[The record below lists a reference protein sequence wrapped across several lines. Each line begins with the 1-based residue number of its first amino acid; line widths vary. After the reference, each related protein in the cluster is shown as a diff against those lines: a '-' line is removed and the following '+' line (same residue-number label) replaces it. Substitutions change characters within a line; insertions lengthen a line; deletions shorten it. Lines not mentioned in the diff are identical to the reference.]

1 MTNLIL
7 IGCGPHA
14 KRVYLPAIQKMSGV
28 KVSLVVE
35 LESQRKVTDQTL
47 SNFDNCEVIYTA
59 PFQNGVP
66 DHLAKAINTHI
77 IEKGVSGVIIATEPM
92 IHKAYAKW
100 ALKEELNI
108 LLDKPITTRENVVS
122 DINQAQAVLQDYDE
136 LVADYQNLQKS
147 KNTVFM
153 VNSQRRFHKGFQF
166 VREKIKEVV
175 EITNC
180 PINFIQAYHSDGQ
193 WRFPSEIVTQD
204 YHPYCFG
211 YGKASH
217 SGYHI
222 FDTALEFYK
231 ASTTSKKQATDFDV
245 YSSFLQPNGFFEQFG
260 KDDYNEIF
268 KEDIDHQDRWDTEK
282 IYDQCKEFGE
292 LDLSSV
298 ITLKK
303 KGVSIANININLV
316 HNGFAGRT
324 WIKPGEDLYKGNG
337 RIKHESYHIQQGPFQ
352 SIQIHAYQGCD
363 KHDLDNGL
371 EDYLG
376 GKNHFDVHVFR
387 NPLISNGKHQPSVH
401 RLTDL
406 FERPDKESA
415 SNIIMEQVKFKV
427 VKEFV
432 DFIEGRIN
440 NNDVTSQIEDHRT
453 SVQIMS
459 GVYCSHILAKEERDP
474 IVNYQLDLL
483 C

>member
-14 KRVYLPAIQKMSGV
+14 KRVYLPALHKLHGV

-35 LESQRKVTDQTL
+35 LERQRSITENIL
-47 SNFDNCEVIYTA
+47 INFEHCETIYTETFENEVPSDLA
-59 PFQNGVP
+59 RAIEKHIEINGV
-66 DHLAKAINTHI
+66 
-77 IEKGVSGVIIATEPM
+77 EGVIIATEPLV
-92 IHKAYAKW
+92 HKAYSKW
-100 ALKEELNI
+100 AISQGLNI
-108 LLDKPITTRENVVS
+108 LLDKPITTRKNVVS
-122 DINQAQAVLQDYDE
+122 QLVQARGILYDYEE
-136 LVADYQNLQKS
+136 LLIDYSNLQK
-147 KNTVFM
+147 KKKTVFM
-153 VNSQRRFHKGFQF
+153 VNSHRRFHNGFQF
-166 VREKIKEVV
+166 VKEKIKEVAK
-175 EITNC
+175 ITNC

-193 WRFPSEIVTQD
+193 WRFPSEIVSQD

-222 FDTALEFYK
+222 FDTVIEFYK
-231 ASTTSKKQATDFDV
+231 ASTNPLKQATDFDV
-245 YSSFLQPNGFFEQFG
+245 YSSFLQPNGFFEQLN
-260 KDDYNEIF
+260 KDDYNKLF
-268 KEDIDHQDRWDTEK
+268 KEEIEFQDCWKTDHLFE
-282 IYDQCKEFGE
+282 QCEHFGE

-303 KGVSIANININLV
+303 KGISIANININLI

-324 WIKPGEDLYKGNG
+324 WIKPGDDLYKGNG

-363 KHDLDNGL
+363 NHDIDNGI

-376 GKNHFDVHVFR
+376 GKNHFDVHIYR
-387 NPLISNGKHQPSVH
+387 NPLISDGKTQPSVYK
-401 RLTDL
+401 LTDF
-406 FERPDKESA
+406 FEKPERDSESK
-415 SNIIMEQVKFKV
+415 IMMEQVKFKV

-432 DFIEGRIN
+432 GFIEGKI
-440 NNDVTSQIEDHRT
+440 DKDFVTSQIEDHRS

-459 GVYCSHILAKEERDP
+459 GVYCSHILAKKGENTAV
-474 IVNYQLDLL
+474 VNFELF
-483 C
+483 

>member
-1 MTNLIL
+1 MINLIL

-28 KVSLVVE
+28 KVSMVVE
-35 LESQRKVTDQTL
+35 LVSQRKVTQQTL
-47 SNFDNCEVIYTA
+47 SNFDNCEVIYTE
-59 PFQNGVP
+59 PFQKEVP
-66 DHLAKAINTHI
+66 IHLAKALNKHI
-77 IEKGVSGVIIATEPM
+77 TEKGVDGVIIATEPM

-100 ALKEELNI
+100 ALKEGLNI

-122 DINQAQAVLQDYDE
+122 DIKQAKGVLADYDE
-136 LVADYQNLQKS
+136 LVIEYQNLQKS
-147 KNTVFM
+147 RNTVFM

-166 VREKIKEVV
+166 VREKIKEVT

-231 ASTTSKKQATDFDV
+231 ASTTSQKQATDFDV
-245 YSSFLQPNGFFEQFG
+245 YSSFLQPKGFFEQFG

-268 KEDIDHQDRWDTEK
+268 KEYNDYQDRWDTDK
-282 IYDQCKEFGE
+282 IYDQCKEYGE
-292 LDLSSV
+292 LDLSSI
-298 ITLKK
+298 ITMKK

-363 KHDLDNGL
+363 KHDSDNGL

-387 NPLISNGKHQPSVH
+387 NPLISNGKPQPSVYK
-401 RLTDL
+401 LTDL
-406 FERPDKESA
+406 FDQPDKESE
-415 SNIIMEQVKFKV
+415 SHIMMEQVKFKV

-432 DFIEGRIN
+432 DFIEGSISKK
-440 NNDVTSQIEDHRT
+440 DVTSQIEDHRT

-459 GVYCSHILAKEERDP
+459 GVYCSHILSKEQRES
-474 IVNYQLDLL
+474 IINYKLD
-483 C
+483 

>member
-35 LESQRKVTDQTL
+35 LESQRKVTEQTL
-47 SNFDNCEVIYTA
+47 SNFENSEVLYIE
-59 PFQNGVP
+59 PFQDKVP
-66 DHLAKAINTHI
+66 THLRKELHKHI
-77 IEKGVSGVIIATEPM
+77 IENEVGGVIIATEPM

-100 ALKEELNI
+100 ALEEGLNI
-108 LLDKPITTRENVVS
+108 LLDKPITTRQNVVS
-122 DINQAQAVLQDYDE
+122 DIRQAKGILEDYYD
-136 LVADYQNLQKS
+136 LVRDYQNLQQS
-147 KNTVFM
+147 RNTVFM

-166 VREKIKEVV
+166 VKEKIKEVSS
-175 EITNC
+175 ITNC

-193 WRFPSEIVTQD
+193 WRFPSEIVTQN

-222 FDTALEFYK
+222 FDAALEFYK
-231 ASTTSKKQATDFDV
+231 ASTNSQKQATDFDV
-245 YSSFLQPNGFFEQFG
+245 YSSFLQPIGFFEQFG
-260 KDDYNEIF
+260 KDDYNEMF
-268 KEDIDHQDRWDTEK
+268 KEHFEHQDRWDTEK

-303 KGVSIANININLV
+303 KGVSIANININLL

-337 RIKHESYHIQQGPFQ
+337 RIKHESYYIQQGPFQ
-352 SIQIHAYQGCD
+352 SIQIHAYQGSH

-376 GKNHFDVHVFR
+376 GKNHFEVHVFR
-387 NPLISNGKHQPSVH
+387 NPLISNGKQQPSVYK
-401 RLTDL
+401 LNDL
-406 FERPDKESA
+406 FDQLDKADS
-415 SNIIMEQVKFKV
+415 SNIMMEQVKFKV

-432 DFIEGRIN
+432 DFIEGNICK
-440 NNDVTSQIEDHRT
+440 NDVTSQIEDHKT

-459 GVYCSHILAKEERDP
+459 GVYCSHILAKEKREP
-474 IVNYQLDLL
+474 IVNYQLE
-483 C
+483 

>member
-14 KRVYLPAIQKMSGV
+14 KRVYLPAIQKISGV
-28 KVSLVVE
+28 KISLVVE
-35 LESQRKVTDQTL
+35 LESQREVTEQTL
-47 SNFDNCEVIYTA
+47 SNFDYCEVVYTK
-59 PFQNGVP
+59 PFQNEVP
-66 DHLAKAINTHI
+66 IHLADAINTHI
-77 IEKGVSGVIIATEPM
+77 VEKKVSGVIIATEPT

-100 ALKEELNI
+100 ALKNGLNI

-122 DINQAQAVLQDYDE
+122 DINQAKGLIEDYDE
-136 LVADYQNLQKS
+136 LVSDYQNLQKI

-166 VREKIKEVV
+166 VREKIKEVAD
-175 EITNC
+175 ITNC

-193 WRFPSEIVTQD
+193 WRFPSEIVTQN
-204 YHPYCFG
+204 YHPYCYG

-222 FDTALEFYK
+222 FDAALEFYK
-231 ASTTSKKQATDFDV
+231 ASMPYKKHATDFDI
-245 YSSFLQPNGFFEQFG
+245 YSSLLQPNGFFEQFG
-260 KDDYNEIF
+260 KDDYNKLF
-268 KEDIDHQDRWDTEK
+268 KDDIDQQDSWDTDK
-282 IYDQCKEFGE
+282 IYDQCREFGE

-298 ITLKK
+298 ITLKRR
-303 KGVSIANININLV
+303 GVSIANININLV
-316 HNGFAGRT
+316 HNGFSGRT

-387 NPLISNGKHQPSVH
+387 NPLISNGKSQPSVYK
-401 RLTDL
+401 LTDL
-406 FERPDKESA
+406 FEQPEKESA
-415 SNIIMEQVKFKV
+415 SNIMMEQVKFKV

-432 DFIEGRIN
+432 DFIEGSISKN
-440 NNDVTSQIEDHRT
+440 KVSSQLEDHRI
-453 SVQIMS
+453 SVKIMS
-459 GVYCSHILAKEERDP
+459 GVYCSHILSKEKRVP
-474 IVNYQLDLL
+474 IINYQLD
-483 C
+483 

>member
-1 MTNLIL
+1 MMTNLIL

-14 KRVYLPAIQKMSGV
+14 KRVYLPAIQKLSGV
-28 KVSLVVE
+28 NVSLVVE
-35 LESQRKVTDQTL
+35 LESQRKVTGQTL
-47 SNFDNCEVIYTA
+47 FKFDSTEVLYVE
-59 PFQNGVP
+59 PFQDKVP
-66 DHLAKAINTHI
+66 SHLAQALHQHI
-77 IEKGVSGVIIATEPM
+77 SENDVNGVIIATEPM

-100 ALKEELNI
+100 ALEEGLNI
-108 LLDKPITTRENVVS
+108 LLDKPITTRQNVVS
-122 DINQAQAVLQDYDE
+122 EIYQAKGVLEDYDE
-136 LVADYQNLQKS
+136 LVNDYQKLQQSRK
-147 KNTVFM
+147 TVFM

-166 VREKIKEVV
+166 VKEKIKEVAK
-175 EITNC
+175 ITNC

-231 ASTTSKKQATDFDV
+231 ASVTSQKQATDFDV
-245 YSSFLQPNGFFEQFG
+245 YSSFIQPNGFFEQLG
-260 KDDYNEIF
+260 KDDYNELF
-268 KEDIDHQDRWDTEK
+268 KEHTDHQDRWDTEK

-303 KGVSIANININLV
+303 KGISIANININLV

-376 GKNHFDVHVFR
+376 GKNHFDVYVFR
-387 NPLISNGKHQPSVH
+387 NPLISSGKPQPSIYK
-401 RLTDL
+401 LTDL
-406 FERPDKESA
+406 FDKPEKESA
-415 SNIIMEQVKFKV
+415 SNIMMEQVKFKV

-432 DFIEGRIN
+432 DFIEDRISKK
-440 NNDVTSQIEDHRT
+440 DVTSQIEDHRT

-459 GVYCSHILAKEERDP
+459 GVYCSHILAKEEKDP
-474 IVNYQLDLL
+474 IVNYQLD
-483 C
+483 

>member
-7 IGCGPHA
+7 IGCGPHS

-28 KVSLVVE
+28 KISLVVE
-35 LESQRKVTDQTL
+35 LASQRKVTQQIL
-47 SNFDNCEVIYTA
+47 SNFDNCEVIYTE
-59 PFQNGVP
+59 PFQNEVP
-66 DHLAKAINTHI
+66 IHLAKHLNKHI
-77 IEKGVSGVIIATEPM
+77 TEKGVNGVIIATEPM
-92 IHKAYAKW
+92 IHKVYVKW
-100 ALKEELNI
+100 ALKEGLNI
-108 LLDKPITTRENVVS
+108 LLDKPITTRKNVVS
-122 DINQAQAVLQDYDE
+122 DINQAKGVLADYDE
-136 LVADYQNLQKS
+136 LVIDYQNLQKTR
-147 KNTVFM
+147 NTVFM

-166 VREKIKEVV
+166 VIEKIKEVT

-193 WRFPSEIVTQD
+193 WRFPYEIVTQD

-222 FDTALEFYK
+222 FDTAMEFYK
-231 ASTTSKKQATDFDV
+231 ASITPQKKATEFDI

-292 LDLSSV
+292 LDLSSI

-303 KGVSIANININLV
+303 DGVSIANININLI
-316 HNGFAGRT
+316 HNGFSGRT

-352 SIQIHAYQGCD
+352 SIQIHAYQGCH
-363 KHDLDNGL
+363 KHYLDNGL

-376 GKNHFDVHVFR
+376 GKNHFDVLVFR
-387 NPLISNGKHQPSVH
+387 NPLISNGKPQPSVYK
-401 RLTDL
+401 LTDL
-406 FERPDKESA
+406 FDQSDKESA
-415 SNIIMEQVKFKV
+415 SSIMMEQVKFKV

-432 DFIEGRIN
+432 DFIEGSISK
-440 NNDVTSQIEDHRT
+440 NDVTSQIEDHRT

-459 GVYCSHILAKEERDP
+459 GVYCSHIMSKKNRQS
-474 IVNYQLDLL
+474 IIN
-483 C
+483 

>member
-14 KRVYLPAIQKMSGV
+14 KRVYLPAIQKMSGI
-28 KVSLVVE
+28 KVSLVIE
-35 LESQRKVTDQTL
+35 LESQRPITQKTL
-47 SNFDNCEVIYTA
+47 VDFEQCEVVYTES
-59 PFQNGVP
+59 FKEEVP
-66 DHLAKAINTHI
+66 AELSQAIEEHI
-77 IEKGVSGVIIATEPM
+77 SKNHVGGVIIATEPIM
-92 IHKAYAKW
+92 HKAYSKW
-100 ALKEELNI
+100 ALSQGLNI
-108 LLDKPITTRENVVS
+108 LLDKPITTRANVVS
-122 DINQAQAVLQDYDE
+122 DINQAKGILQDYDE
-136 LVADYQNLQKS
+136 LLSDYQNLQHT

-166 VREKIKEVV
+166 VKEKIKEVTAL
-175 EITNC
+175 TNC

-193 WRFPSEIVTQD
+193 WRFPSEIVSQD
-204 YHPYCFG
+204 YHPYCYG

-222 FDTALEFYK
+222 FDTAFEFYK
-231 ASTTSKKQATDFDV
+231 ASTTPQKQATDFDV
-245 YSSFLQPNGFFEQFG
+245 YSSFLQPKGFFEQFG
-260 KDDYNEIF
+260 KDDYNVLF
-268 KEDIDHQDRWDTEK
+268 KEDIEHHERWDTDK
-282 IYDQCKEFGE
+282 VYDQCKDFGE
-292 LDLSSV
+292 LDLSSI

-324 WIKPGEDLYKGNG
+324 WVKPGEDLYKGNG

-376 GKNHFDVHVFR
+376 GKNHFDIHIFR
-387 NPLISNGKHQPSVH
+387 NPLISDGKPQPSVYK
-401 RLTDL
+401 LTDL
-406 FERPDKESA
+406 FEKPDKNSE
-415 SNIIMEQVKFKV
+415 SNIMMEQVKFKV

-432 DFIEGRIN
+432 DFIEGRTN
-440 NNDVTSQIEDHRT
+440 KKDVTSQIEDHKT

-459 GVYCSHILAKEERDP
+459 GVYCSNIISKKEETKP
-474 IVNYQLDLL
+474 IFNFQIN
-483 C
+483 

>member
-1 MTNLIL
+1 MTNIIL

-14 KRVYLPAIQKMSGV
+14 KRVYLPAIQKMLGV

-35 LESQRKVTDQTL
+35 LESQRPITQKTL
-47 SNFDNCEVIYTA
+47 VDFEQCEIVYTE
-59 PFQNGVP
+59 PFKGEVP
-66 DHLAKAINTHI
+66 AKLSQAIEDHISKNQV
-77 IEKGVSGVIIATEPM
+77 GGVIIATEPM
-92 IHKAYAKW
+92 IHKAYSKW
-100 ALKEELNI
+100 ALSQGLNI
-108 LLDKPITTRENVVS
+108 LLDKPITTRKSVVS
-122 DINQAQAVLQDYDE
+122 DINQAKGVLQDYDE
-136 LVADYQNLQKS
+136 LLSDYQNLQHTKE
-147 KNTVFM
+147 TVFM
-153 VNSQRRFHKGFQF
+153 VNSQRRFHRGFKF
-166 VREKIKEVV
+166 VIEKIKEVAK
-175 EITNC
+175 ITNC

-231 ASTTSKKQATDFDV
+231 ASTNPQKQATDFDV

-260 KDDYNEIF
+260 KDDYNELF
-268 KEDIDHQDRWDTEK
+268 KEDVDQQERWDTDE
-282 IYDQCKEFGE
+282 IYEQCKEFGE

-363 KHDLDNGL
+363 KHDLNNGL

-376 GKNHFDVHVFR
+376 GKNHFDIHIFR
-387 NPLISNGKHQPSVH
+387 NPLISNGNPQPSVYKM
-401 RLTDL
+401 TDL
-406 FERPDKESA
+406 FEKPDKDSE
-415 SNIIMEQVKFKV
+415 SNIMMEQVKFKV

-432 DFIEGRIN
+432 DFIEGKLDKIM
-440 NNDVTSQIEDHRT
+440 VTSQIEDHRT

-459 GVYCSHILAKEERDP
+459 GVYCSHILAKKEETKP
-474 IVNYQLDLL
+474 IVNYQLD
-483 C
+483 

>member
-1 MTNLIL
+1 MTNIIL

-14 KRVYLPAIQKMSGV
+14 KRVYLPAIKKMSNV

-35 LESQRKVTDQTL
+35 LKSQKEITSKTL
-47 SNFDNCEVIYTA
+47 SKYESCDIIYTK
-59 PFQNGVP
+59 PFRNEVP
-66 DHLAKAINTHI
+66 VVLAREISKHI
-77 IEKGVSGVIIATEPM
+77 VKNNVSGVIIATEPM

-100 ALKEELNI
+100 ALQQGLNI
-108 LLDKPITTRENVVS
+108 LLDKPITTRQNVVS
-122 DINQAQAVLQDYDE
+122 DIHQAKGVLEDYDE
-136 LVADYQNLQKS
+136 LLSDYRNLQQS
-147 KNTVFM
+147 KNTIFM

-166 VREKIKEVV
+166 VRKQIKEVAH
-175 EITNC
+175 ITNC

-193 WRFPSEIVTQD
+193 WRFPSEIVTQN

-231 ASTTSKKQATDFDV
+231 ASTTRKKQATDFNV
-245 YSSFLQPNGFFEQFG
+245 YSSFLQPHGFFEQFG
-260 KDDYNEIF
+260 KDDYNRLF
-268 KEDIDHQDRWDTEK
+268 KEHTDHQDRWDTEK

-303 KGVSIANININLV
+303 NGVSIANININLV

-324 WIKPGEDLYKGNG
+324 WIKPGDDLYKGNG

-387 NPLISNGKHQPSVH
+387 NPLISNEKPQPSVYK
-401 RLTDL
+401 LTDL
-406 FERPDKESA
+406 FDQPEKESA
-415 SNIIMEQVKFKV
+415 SDIMMEQVKFKV

-432 DFIEGRIN
+432 DFIKGIISKK
-440 NNDVTSQIEDHRT
+440 DVTSQIESHRT

-459 GVYCSHILAKEERDP
+459 GVYCSHILAKEEEKP
-474 IVNYQLDLL
+474 IVNYQLD
-483 C
+483 

>member
-1 MTNLIL
+1 MINLIL

-14 KRVYLPAIQKMSGV
+14 KRVYLPAIQKISGV

-35 LESQRKVTDQTL
+35 LESQKSITENTL
-47 SNFDNCEVIYTA
+47 KNFTGCEILYTES
-59 PFQNGVP
+59 FQNDVP
-66 DHLAKAINTHI
+66 TLLANAMEEHVCKNR
-77 IEKGVSGVIIATEPM
+77 VDGVIIATEPLV
-92 IHKAYAKW
+92 HKAYAKW
-100 ALKEELNI
+100 AISQGLNI

-122 DINQAQAVLQDYDE
+122 DINQAKGVLQDYEE
-136 LVADYQNLQKS
+136 LLTKYQSLQNT

-153 VNSQRRFHKGFQF
+153 ISSQRRFHKGFQF
-166 VREKIKEVV
+166 VIDKIKEVAA
-175 EITNC
+175 ITNC

-193 WRFPSEIVTQD
+193 WRFPSEIMSQT
-204 YHPYCFG
+204 YHPYCYG

-222 FDTALEFYK
+222 FDIALEFYK
-231 ASTTSKKQATDFDV
+231 ASTCPKKQATDFDV
-245 YSSFLQPNGFFEQFG
+245 YSSFLQPNGFFEQFD
-260 KDDYNEIF
+260 KDDYDELF
-268 KEDIDHQDRWDTEK
+268 KAHIDHKECWNTDK

-292 LDLSSV
+292 LDLSSI

-324 WIKPGEDLYKGNG
+324 WIKPGDDLYKGNG

-363 KHDLDNGL
+363 KHDIDSGL

-376 GKNHFDVHVFR
+376 GKNHFDVHLFR
-387 NPLISNGKHQPSVH
+387 NPLISDGKPQPSVYK
-401 RLTDL
+401 LIDL
-406 FERPDKESA
+406 FDRPDKDSE
-415 SNIIMEQVKFKV
+415 SNIMMEQVKFKV
-427 VKEFV
+427 VEEFV
-432 DFIEGRIN
+432 DFIEGRIKKK
-440 NNDVTSQIEDHRT
+440 DVTSKIEDHRM

-459 GVYCSHILAKEERDP
+459 GVYCSHILAKEGEKP
-474 IVNYQLDLL
+474 IVNYSIDKSG
-483 C
+483 

>member
-1 MTNLIL
+1 MTNIIL

-14 KRVYLPAIQKMSGV
+14 KRVYLPAIQKMTNV

-35 LESQRKVTDQTL
+35 LESQRSVTEKTL
-47 SNFDNCEVIYTA
+47 ENFEGYEVLYTK

-66 DHLAKAINTHI
+66 QDLAEAINKHI
-77 IEKGVSGVIIATEPM
+77 QENEVGGVIIATEPM

-100 ALKEELNI
+100 ALSEGLNI
-108 LLDKPITTRENVVS
+108 LLDKPITTRKNVVS
-122 DINQAQAVLQDYDE
+122 DLNQAKGVLEDYDE
-136 LVADYQNLQKS
+136 LLSDYNNLQQTR
-147 KNTVFM
+147 NTVFM

-166 VREKIKEVV
+166 VRDKIVEVSAL
-175 EITNC
+175 TNC

-193 WRFPSEIVTQD
+193 WRFPSEIVTQE

-231 ASTTSKKQATDFDV
+231 ASTTSEKRATDFDV

-260 KDDYNEIF
+260 KDDYNQLF
-268 KEDIDHQDRWDTEK
+268 KEETDHKEHWDTDK

-292 LDLSSV
+292 LDVSSV

-303 KGVSIANININLV
+303 KGIAIANININLV

-324 WIKPGEDLYKGNG
+324 WIKPGDDLYKGNG

-363 KHDLDNGL
+363 KHDLNNGL

-387 NPLISNGKHQPSVH
+387 NPLLTDGQHQPSVYK
-401 RLTDL
+401 LTDM
-406 FERPDKESA
+406 FEKPNKESE
-415 SNIIMEQVKFKV
+415 SNIMMEQVKFKV

-432 DFIEGRIN
+432 DFIEGKIDK
-440 NNDVTSQIEDHRT
+440 NDVTSQIKDHRT

-459 GVYCSHILAKEERDP
+459 GVYCSHIKAQENETP
-474 IVNYQLDLL
+474 IMNYQLD
-483 C
+483 

>member
-1 MTNLIL
+1 MINLIL

-14 KRVYLPAIQKMSGV
+14 KRVYLPAIQKMSGI
-28 KVSLVVE
+28 KISLIVE
-35 LESQRKVTDQTL
+35 LESQRKVTEKTL
-47 SNFDNCEVIYTA
+47 SRFDNCEVIYTK
-59 PFQNGVP
+59 PFQNVVP
-66 DHLAKAINTHI
+66 FHLTKILNKHI
-77 IEKGVSGVIIATEPM
+77 TQKGVNGVIIATEPL

-100 ALKEELNI
+100 ALKEGLNI

-122 DINQAQAVLQDYDE
+122 DINQAKGVLEDYDE
-136 LVADYQNLQKS
+136 LITDYQSLQKS
-147 KNTVFM
+147 RNTVFM

-166 VREKIKEVV
+166 VREKIKEVSA
-175 EITNC
+175 ITNC

-231 ASTTSKKQATDFDV
+231 ASTTSKKQATDFNI
-245 YSSFLQPNGFFEQFG
+245 YSSFLQPHGFFEQFG
-260 KDDYNEIF
+260 KDDYNKLF
-268 KEDIDHQDRWDTEK
+268 KEHTYHQDRWDTEK
-282 IYDQCKEFGE
+282 IYGQCKDFGE

-303 KGVSIANININLV
+303 NGVSIANININLV
-316 HNGFAGRT
+316 HNGFSGRT
-324 WIKPGEDLYKGNG
+324 WIKPGYDLYKGNG

-376 GKNHFDVHVFR
+376 GKNHFDVFVFR
-387 NPLISNGKHQPSVH
+387 NPLISNGKPQPSVYK
-401 RLTDL
+401 LTDL
-406 FERPDKESA
+406 FDQNDKEPA
-415 SNIIMEQVKFKV
+415 SNIMMEQVKYKV
-427 VKEFV
+427 VKEFM
-432 DFIEGRIN
+432 DFIKGRISKN
-440 NNDVTSQIEDHRT
+440 EVASQIEDHRT

-459 GVYCSHILAKEERDP
+459 GVYCSHILAKEEKEP
-474 IVNYQLDLL
+474 IVYYQLDGL

>member
-14 KRVYLPAIQKMSGV
+14 KRIYLPAIKKMSVV
-28 KVSLVVE
+28 KISLVVE
-35 LESQRKVTDQTL
+35 LESQRLITEKTL
-47 SNFDNCEVIYTA
+47 VNFEGCEVIYTA
-59 PFQNGVP
+59 PFQNEVP
-66 DHLAKAINTHI
+66 TQLAEAIQAHI
-77 IEKGVSGVIIATEPM
+77 DKNKVTGVIIATEPM

-100 ALKEELNI
+100 ALNQGLNI
-108 LLDKPITTRENVVS
+108 LLDKPITTRKNVVS
-122 DINQAQAVLQDYDE
+122 DINQAKGVLQDYNE
-136 LVADYQNLQKS
+136 LLSDYRNLQNTKD
-147 KNTVFM
+147 TVFM

-166 VREKIKEVV
+166 VIEKIKEVAA
-175 EITNC
+175 ITNC

-231 ASTTSKKQATDFDV
+231 ASTNRKKQATDFDV
-245 YSSFLQPNGFFEQFG
+245 YSSFIQPNGFFEQLG
-260 KDDYNEIF
+260 KDDYNELF
-268 KEDIDHQDRWDTEK
+268 KEDIDHQDRWDTDK
-282 IYDQCKEFGE
+282 IYDLCKEFGE

-303 KGVSIANININLV
+303 KGVSIANININLI

-371 EDYLG
+371 EDNLG

-387 NPLISNGKHQPSVH
+387 NPLISNGKPQPSVYK
-401 RLTDL
+401 LTDL
-406 FERPDKESA
+406 FEKPDKESA
-415 SNIIMEQVKFKV
+415 SNIMMEQVKFKV

-432 DFIEGRIN
+432 GFIEGKIN
-440 NNDVTSQIEDHRT
+440 KNDVTSQIEDHRT

-459 GVYCSHILAKEERDP
+459 GVYCSHILAKKESKP
-474 IVNYQLDLL
+474 IVNYQLN
-483 C
+483 

>member
-35 LESQRKVTDQTL
+35 LESQRPITQKTL
-47 SNFDNCEVIYTA
+47 IDFEQCEIIYTE
-59 PFQNGVP
+59 PFKEEVP
-66 DHLAKAINTHI
+66 SKLSQAIEEHI
-77 IEKGVSGVIIATEPM
+77 SKYQVNGVIIATEPM
-92 IHKAYAKW
+92 IHKAYSKW
-100 ALKEELNI
+100 ALSQGLNI
-108 LLDKPITTRENVVS
+108 LLDKPITTRDNIVS
-122 DINQAQAVLQDYDE
+122 DINQAKGILQDYDE
-136 LVADYQNLQKS
+136 LLFDYQNLQHTKD
-147 KNTVFM
+147 TVFM
-153 VNSQRRFHKGFQF
+153 INSQRRFHNGFKF
-166 VREKIKEVV
+166 VKEKIKEVAT
-175 EITNC
+175 ITNC

-222 FDTALEFYK
+222 FDTALELYK
-231 ASTTSKKQATDFDV
+231 ASTNPQKQATDFDV

-260 KDDYNEIF
+260 KDDYNQLF
-268 KEDIDHQDRWDTEK
+268 KEDIAHQERWDTDK
-282 IYDQCKEFGE
+282 VYDQCKEFGE

-376 GKNHFDVHVFR
+376 GKNHFDIHIFR
-387 NPLISNGKHQPSVH
+387 NPLISDGKPQPSVYK
-401 RLTDL
+401 LTDL
-406 FERPDKESA
+406 FEKPDKDSKL
-415 SNIIMEQVKFKV
+415 NIMMEQVKFKV

-432 DFIEGRIN
+432 DFIEGKIN
-440 NNDVTSQIEDHRT
+440 KKDVSSQIEHHRT

-459 GVYCSHILAKEERDP
+459 GVYCSNILAKKEETKA
-474 IVNYQLDLL
+474 IVNYQLD
-483 C
+483 

>member
-14 KRVYLPAIQKMSGV
+14 KRVYLPAIQKMLGV

-35 LESQRKVTDQTL
+35 LASQRLITENTL
-47 SNFDNCEVIYTA
+47 ENFERCEVLYTE
-59 PFQNGVP
+59 PFQNKVP
-66 DHLAKAINTHI
+66 AILAHAIKEHI
-77 IEKGVSGVIIATEPM
+77 DKNEVDGVIIATEPL
-92 IHKAYAKW
+92 IHKAYSKW
-100 ALKEELNI
+100 AISQGLNI

-122 DINQAQAVLQDYDE
+122 NISQAKGVLQDYDE
-136 LVADYQNLQKS
+136 LLTDYQNLQ
-147 KNTVFM
+147 NTKDTIFM

-166 VREKIKEVV
+166 VRDKIKEVAT
-175 EITNC
+175 ITNC

-193 WRFPSEIVTQD
+193 WRFPSEIVTQH
-204 YHPYCFG
+204 YHPYCYG

-231 ASTTSKKQATDFDV
+231 ASTSPKKQATDFDV

-260 KDDYNEIF
+260 KDDYNELF
-268 KEDIDHQDRWDTEK
+268 KEDIDHQERWDTDK

-324 WIKPGEDLYKGNG
+324 WIKPGDDLYKGNG

-376 GKNHFDVHVFR
+376 GKNHFDVHIFR
-387 NPLISNGKHQPSVH
+387 NPLISDGKPQPSVYK
-401 RLTDL
+401 LTDL
-406 FERPDKESA
+406 FEKPDKDSE
-415 SNIIMEQVKFKV
+415 SNIMMEQVKFKV

-432 DFIEGRIN
+432 DFIKGRIN
-440 NNDVTSQIEDHRT
+440 KNDVTSQIEDHKT

-459 GVYCSHILAKEERDP
+459 GVYCSHILAKEERKP
-474 IVNYQLDLL
+474 IVNYQLD
-483 C
+483 

>member
-14 KRVYLPAIQKMSGV
+14 KRVYLPAVHKLPGV

-35 LESQRKVTDQTL
+35 LERQRSITENIL
-47 SNFDNCEVIYTA
+47 INFEQCEVIYTE
-59 PFQNGVP
+59 PFENELPSDLARAIEKHIEINGV
-66 DHLAKAINTHI
+66 
-77 IEKGVSGVIIATEPM
+77 EGVIIATEPLV
-92 IHKAYAKW
+92 HKAYSKW
-100 ALKEELNI
+100 AISQGLNI
-108 LLDKPITTRENVVS
+108 LLDKPITTRKNVVS
-122 DINQAQAVLQDYDE
+122 DLDQARGILHDYEE
-136 LVADYQNLQKS
+136 LLIDYRNLQKR
-147 KNTVFM
+147 KKTVFM
-153 VNSQRRFHKGFQF
+153 VNSHRRFHNGFRF
-166 VREKIKEVV
+166 VKEKIKEVAM
-175 EITNC
+175 ITNC

-231 ASTTSKKQATDFDV
+231 ASTTSQKKATDFDL
-245 YSSFLQPNGFFEQFG
+245 YSSFLQPNGFFEQFN
-260 KDDYNEIF
+260 KDDYNRLF
-268 KEDIDHQDRWDTEK
+268 KKETEYQDRWNTDGLFE
-282 IYDQCKEFGE
+282 QCKEFGE

-303 KGVSIANININLV
+303 KGLSIANININLI

-363 KHDLDNGL
+363 KHDLNNGV

-376 GKNHFDVHVFR
+376 GKNHFDVHIYR
-387 NPLISNGKHQPSVH
+387 NPLISGGKPQPSIYK
-401 RLTDL
+401 LTDL
-406 FERPDKESA
+406 FDKPVKDSESE
-415 SNIIMEQVKFKV
+415 IMMEQVKFKV

-432 DFIEGRIN
+432 DFIEGKIIKD
-440 NNDVTSQIEDHRT
+440 DVTSQIEEHRS

-459 GVYCSHILAKEERDP
+459 GVYCSHILAKKG
-474 IVNYQLDLL
+474 VNNAVVNFELF
-483 C
+483 

>member
-1 MTNLIL
+1 MTNIIL

-14 KRVYLPAIQKMSGV
+14 RRVYLPAIQKISGV
-28 KVSLVVE
+28 KVSMVVE
-35 LESQRKVTDQTL
+35 LESQREITENTL
-47 SNFDNCEVIYTA
+47 LNFDSCKVIYTS
-59 PFQNGVP
+59 PFKYEVP
-66 DHLAKAINTHI
+66 ANLEKAINIHI
-77 IEKGVSGVIIATEPM
+77 AENGVSGVIIATEPM

-100 ALKEELNI
+100 ALKQGLNI
-108 LLDKPITTRENVVS
+108 LLDKPITTRENIVS
-122 DINQAQAVLQDYDE
+122 DINQAKGIVQDYDE
-136 LVADYQNLQKS
+136 LLSDYYNLQTTRD
-147 KNTVFM
+147 TVFM

-166 VREKIKEVV
+166 AIQKIKEVA

-193 WRFPSEIVTQD
+193 WRFPSEIVTQE

-231 ASTTSKKQATDFDV
+231 ASTNSKKQATDFDV
-245 YSSFLQPNGFFEQFG
+245 YSSFIQPNGFFEQFG
-260 KDDYNEIF
+260 KDDYNKLF
-268 KEDIDHQDRWDTEK
+268 KEDIDHQDRWDTDK
-282 IYDQCKEFGE
+282 IYDQCKAFGE
-292 LDLSSV
+292 LDLSSI

-363 KHDLDNGL
+363 KHDLNNGL

-387 NPLISNGKHQPSVH
+387 NPLISNAEPQPSVYK
-401 RLTDL
+401 LKDL
-406 FERPDKESA
+406 FDQTDNES
-415 SNIIMEQVKFKV
+415 SNIMMEQVKFKV

-432 DFIEGRIN
+432 DFIKGTIN
-440 NNDVTSQIEDHRT
+440 KSDVISQLKDHRT
-453 SVQIMS
+453 SVEIMS
-459 GVYCSHILAKEERDP
+459 GVYCSHILSKEKRETV
-474 IVNYQLDLL
+474 VNYKVN
-483 C
+483 

>member
-14 KRVYLPAIQKMSGV
+14 KRVYLPAVQKISGV

-35 LESQRKVTDQTL
+35 LESQRLTTEKRL
-47 SNFDNCEVIYTA
+47 ENFEECEVLYTE
-59 PFQNGVP
+59 PFQNEVP
-66 DHLAKAINTHI
+66 PILAHAIKEHI
-77 IEKGVSGVIIATEPM
+77 NKNEVGGVIIATEPL
-92 IHKAYAKW
+92 IHKAYSKW
-100 ALKEELNI
+100 AISQGLNV

-122 DINQAQAVLQDYDE
+122 DISQAKGVLQDYDE
-136 LVADYQNLQKS
+136 LLFDYHNLQRRKD
-147 KNTVFM
+147 TVFM

-166 VREKIKEVV
+166 VRDKIREVAT
-175 EITNC
+175 ITNC

-193 WRFPSEIVTQD
+193 WRFPSEIVTQE
-204 YHPYCFG
+204 YHPYCYG

-231 ASTTSKKQATDFDV
+231 ASTNPKKQATDFDV
-245 YSSFLQPNGFFEQFG
+245 YSSFLQPIGFFEQFG
-260 KDDYNEIF
+260 KDDYNELF
-268 KEDIDHQDRWDTEK
+268 KEDIDHQERWDTDK

-292 LDLSSV
+292 LDVSSI

-303 KGVSIANININLV
+303 KGVSIANISINLV

-324 WIKPGEDLYKGNG
+324 WIIPGDDLYKGNG

-376 GKNHFDVHVFR
+376 GKNHFDVHIFR
-387 NPLISNGKHQPSVH
+387 NPLISDGKPQPSVYK
-401 RLTDL
+401 LTDL
-406 FERPDKESA
+406 FEKPDKDSE
-415 SNIIMEQVKFKV
+415 SNIMMEQVKFKV

-440 NNDVTSQIEDHRT
+440 KNDVTSQIEDHKT

-459 GVYCSHILAKEERDP
+459 GVYCSHILAKKERKP
-474 IVNYQLDLL
+474 IVNYQIDKF

>member
-1 MTNLIL
+1 MTNIIL

-14 KRVYLPAIQKMSGV
+14 KRVYLPAIQKMTNV

-35 LESQRKVTDQTL
+35 LESQRFLTENTL
-47 SNFDNCEVIYTA
+47 KNFEGCEVLYTK
-59 PFQNGVP
+59 PFQNGIP
-66 DHLAKAINTHI
+66 QDLAEAINKHI
-77 IEKGVSGVIIATEPM
+77 QENEVGGVIIATEPM

-100 ALKEELNI
+100 ALSEGMNI
-108 LLDKPITTRENVVS
+108 LLDKPITTRKNVVS
-122 DINQAQAVLQDYDE
+122 NLNQAKGVLEDYDE
-136 LVADYQNLQKS
+136 LLSDYNNLQQTR
-147 KNTVFM
+147 NTVFM

-166 VREKIKEVV
+166 VRDKIAEVSTL
-175 EITNC
+175 TNC

-193 WRFPSEIVTQD
+193 WRFPSEIVTQE

-231 ASTTSKKQATDFDV
+231 ASTTREKRATDFDV

-260 KDDYNEIF
+260 KDDYNQLF
-268 KEDIDHQDRWDTEK
+268 KEETNHKEKWDTDK

-292 LDLSSV
+292 LDVSSV

-303 KGVSIANININLV
+303 KGIAIANININLV

-324 WIKPGEDLYKGNG
+324 WIKPGDDLYKGNG

-363 KHDLDNGL
+363 KHDLNNGL

-376 GKNHFDVHVFR
+376 GKNHFDVHIFR
-387 NPLISNGKHQPSVH
+387 NPMLTDGQPQPSVYK
-401 RLTDL
+401 LTDL
-406 FERPDKESA
+406 FEKPNKESE
-415 SNIIMEQVKFKV
+415 SNIMMEQVKFKV

-432 DFIEGRIN
+432 DFIEGRIDK
-440 NNDVTSQIEDHRT
+440 NDVNSQIKDHRT

-459 GVYCSHILAKEERDP
+459 GVYCSHIKAKENEIP
-474 IVNYQLDLL
+474 IINYQLD
-483 C
+483 